1 MSHDLIRRVAQQVRD
16 AVGCPLEQAD
26 GRGTHTTLPLAAP
39 ADPKALAGLID
50 HTLLKPDATP
60 EQISRLCLEAAQYGF
75 ASVCV
80 NPIYVP
86 HCRTV
91 LAGRNVP
98 VCTVIGFPLGASA
111 TLTRVYEASLAVDEG
126 ARELDLVIAIGQ
138 LKAGE
143 YVYVLNDLKQ
153 VVTVAHAGGA
163 ICKVIIETALLNDEE
178 KIAACLLAGCAEAD
192 FVKTSTGFAGGGA
205 TAEDVA
211 LMRRVVGPYTGVK
224 ASGGVRTRADV
235 LAMIAA
241 GATRIGASAGVHIV
255 REAEE
260 LISDEPGTP
269 GSY

>member
-1 MSHDLIRRVAQQVRD
+1 MTNDLIRQVAQQVRD
-16 AVGCPLEQAD
+16 AVECPLEQAY
-26 GRGTHTTLPLAAP
+26 GRDAHTTLPLAAP
-39 ADPKALAGLID
+39 VDGKALAGLID

-60 EQISRLCLEAAQYGF
+60 EQVTRLCHEAAQYGF

-86 HCRTV
+86 FCRAV
-91 LAGRNVP
+91 LAGSDVP
-98 VCTVIGFPLGASA
+98 VCTVIGFPLGATA
-111 TLTRVYEASLAVDEG
+111 TPTRVHEASLAVDEG

-138 LKAGE
+138 LKALE
-143 YVYVLNDLKQ
+143 YGYVLKDLKQ

-178 KIAACLLAGCAEAD
+178 KIAACLLAMCAEAD

-224 ASGGVRTRADV
+224 ASGGLRTRADA
-235 LAMIAA
+235 LAMIVA
-241 GATRIGASAGVHIV
+241 GATRIGASAGVQIV
-255 REAEE
+255 CETEE